1 MKWARLRMPCRRFTP
16 YLQPLLSRDAGVRAF
31 LTPRRVGRQERRQRG
46 LKGCFGATE
55 RHTVLRAPRTGNA
68 GFDIAEVKLERVAE
82 NWLGPPAAVGH
93 GLCGMD
99 ARRFSRH
106 IGSVHFNRDRCYFR
120 RGVCPKPAA
129 LVPEP
134 QEITPRVLFE
144 AFNPNDKTNLA
155 PYRILHLVILIIV
168 VVRFIPVDAPG
179 LKATIWRPLV
189 KCGQHSLEVFCV
201 GIYLS
206 FIAAFILKATSDGI
220 VAQFLVGAGGLSI
233 MTAVAYYRSWSKR
246 RAKGDPKRS
255 ASPYR

>member
-1 MKWARLRMPCRRFTP
+1 ML
-16 YLQPLLSRDAGVRAF
+16 
-31 LTPRRVGRQERRQRG
+31 G
-46 LKGCFGATE
+46 L
-55 RHTVLRAPRTGNA
+55 
-68 GFDIAEVKLERVAE
+68 DIAEVKLERVAE
-82 NWLGPPAAVGH
+82 NWLGPPAGSSVYGH
-93 GLCGMD
+93 TWNGRSALF
-99 ARRFSRH
+99 APHRLRSFQPRSRTTQ
-106 IGSVHFNRDRCYFR
+106 

-129 LVPEP
+129 LVPEL

-201 GIYLS
+201 GIDLS

-220 VAQFLVGAGGLSI
+220 VAQLLVGAGGLSI

-246 RAKGDPKRS
+246 REKGDPKRS